1 MVNKVN
7 TRRKRINR
15 QGGEATFCPCY
26 LSSLSFNH
34 SSFHVSLSIPL
45 SLPLS
50 QLPLYSSWKSIRY
63 RPGQQITS
71 NVYWKKSHNET
82 LPYCRLYQTSD
93 PRRDLHGTNH
103 KNFSTGIT
111 SFRFAIVALRLRTSL
126 EHWKGDRSVLCE
138 GKLNNIAI

>member
-45 SLPLS
+45 SLSLS
-50 QLPLYSSWKSIRY
+50 LSHSSRF
-63 RPGQQITS
+63 
-71 NVYWKKSHNET
+71 T
-82 LPYCRLYQTSD
+82 LRE
-93 PRRDLHGTNH
+93 N
-103 KNFSTGIT
+103 
-111 SFRFAIVALRLRTSL
+111 RFATGPDS
-126 EHWKGDRSVLCE
+126 RSRRMCTEKNPTTKRYL
-138 GKLNNIAI
+138 IAACIKPVTLAEISTVRITKTFRPA